1 MEWWDRLIVAVSQLQ
16 NGIVDYLFNQAGSSF
31 KNLIS
36 DVILVDAWILLQ
48 NFVGIIE
55 KSDVVFYAP
64 VVQQIF
70 AIMKAVSYSFIGLF
84 FVIDICKR
92 AAYFETTTI
101 ENVIKPVLMLVVG
114 KMMVD
119 YSMWILQTLG
129 GINTSMVTAIVSLG
143 GDLSS
148 VMGYSNLNATLSG
161 SSGIGLFFICVI
173 FFIFC
178 ILMFIAIIG
187 MYVVVVVRQIELGI
201 LICISPLFFSTLV
214 ADATNDVFKSFIKNF
229 IVVCFQTTV
238 MAIACVLFFSSIKDF
253 ISGTTGGI
261 FSGFIETVVGV
272 IGLTFFIFKSKS
284 LLRESMGMGGG
295 GGMSIASAV
304 RAFF

>member
-1 MEWWDRLIVAVSQLQ
+1 MEWWQQIIQAVSQLQ
-16 NGIVDYLFNQAGSSF
+16 NGIVDYFFNQAGGSL

-36 DVILVDAWILLQ
+36 DVILVDTWALLQ
-48 NFVGIIE
+48 QFVGIIA
-55 KSDVVFYAP
+55 KSDVVFAAP

-70 AIMKAVSYSFIGLF
+70 SIMKAVSYSFIGLF

-101 ENVIKPVLMLVVG
+101 ESVIKPVLMLVVG

-119 YSMWILQTLG
+119 YSMWILQLLG
-129 GINTSMVTAIVSLG
+129 DINKSMVTAIVSLG

-148 VMGYSNLNATLSG
+148 VIGYSNLNTTLSG
-161 SSGIGLFFICVI
+161 SSGINLFFICI
-173 FFIFC
+173 MFFIFC
-178 ILMFIAIIG
+178 ALMFIAVIG

-253 ISGTTGGI
+253 ISGTSGGM
-261 FSGFIETVVGV
+261 FAGFTEAVVGV
-272 IGLTFFIFKSKS
+272 MGLTFFIFKSKS
-284 LLRESMGMGGG
+284 LLRESMGMGSG
-295 GGMSIASAV
+295 GGMSLASAI
-304 RAFF
+304 RSFF